1 MNWRV
6 VPFALAGFTGEIV
19 RVDKVAGVTVIVV
32 DAVTPFSDAEI
43 VAVPVASADAS
54 PLLPDA
60 LLIDTTEV
68 LPDAHVTL
76 FVRFWVVPSE

>member
-1 MNWRV
+1 MNWRF
-6 VPFALAGFTGEIV
+6 VPFAFEGFSGEIV
-19 RVDKVAGVTVIVV
+19 RVDKVEGVTVIVV
-32 DAVTPFSDAEI
+32 DAITPYSDAEM

-60 LLIDTTEV
+60 LLIDTTDV

>member
-6 VPFALAGFTGEIV
+6 VPFAFAGFTGEIV

-32 DAVTPFSDAEI
+32 DTVMPFCDAEI
-43 VAVPVASADAS
+43 VAVPVARADAS

-60 LLIDTTEV
+60 LLIDTTDV

-76 FVRFWVVPSE
+76 FVRIWVVPSE